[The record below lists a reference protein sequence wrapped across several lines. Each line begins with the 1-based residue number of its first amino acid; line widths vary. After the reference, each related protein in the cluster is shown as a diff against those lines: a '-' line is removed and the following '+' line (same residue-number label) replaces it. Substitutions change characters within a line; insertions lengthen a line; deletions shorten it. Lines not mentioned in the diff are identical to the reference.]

1 LFAFLFTLNP
11 LAVARA
17 DSPAE
22 EVASKAR
29 QVLRRHCSEC
39 HGAVNPR
46 AGLSVLDLA
55 SLVEQDKVVAPGKP
69 GDSELL
75 QLVEAGTMPPGTKAK
90 VSAADREVLRQWI
103 QGGAAPFPREFGEDF
118 ILQSILKDVGQRS
131 GDAKALAATRYFSLN
146 HYLPDAESDLDRAR
160 EAFAKT
166 LQFLAPSP
174 GPVQLVPIDPSQ
186 TIFRVDLRQ
195 LGWEETPF
203 DDPTV
208 NLYDLLLL
216 EYPYASLPSGS
227 DVWRALAEQYF
238 RVAKPVRPITYMNA
252 DWFVQTV
259 LRPPFNKELLKGQVK
274 TPPAGLEKLAPRQ
287 PEGPHQRRLLPLDG
301 ETVLAHEV
309 EHPFIRIDLETINY
323 DTREATSVFS
333 PKERMVVQLTNRS
346 KGPIY
351 YQLLFSNTSDGR
363 KFLVAGARA
372 LEPNK
377 RFRFP
382 PDSAEEPFI
391 RLTGELGKDYI
402 TVFAADEP
410 LPEGKVILGTK
421 DIADRVLHNIYPIR
435 PDAKLLNVSNW
446 VKKTIVVETRAE
458 KK

>member
-11 LAVARA
+11 LAVAHA

-29 QVLRRHCSEC
+29 QVLRRHCGEC

-46 AGLSVLDLA
+46 AGLSVLDRT
-55 SLVEQDKVVAPGKP
+55 SLVEQDRVVAPGKP

-103 QGGAAPFPREFGEDF
+103 EGGAAPFPREFGEDF
-118 ILQSILKDVGQRS
+118 VLQSILKDVRQRS

-174 GPVQLVPIDPSQ
+174 GPVQLVPIDPNQ
-186 TIFRVDLRQ
+186 TMFRVDLRQ

-203 DDPTV
+203 DDATV

-216 EYPYASLPSGS
+216 EYPYASLPNGS

-238 RVAKPVRPITYMNA
+238 RVARPVRPIAYMNA
-252 DWFVQTV
+252 DWLVQTV
-259 LRPPFNKELLKGQVK
+259 LRPPFSKELLKAQVK

-287 PEGPHQRRLLPLDG
+287 PEGPSQRRLLPLDG
-301 ETVLAHEV
+301 ETVLAHKV
-309 EHPFIRIDLETINY
+309 DHPFIRIDLETINY
-323 DTREATSVFS
+323 RTREVTSVFP
-333 PKERMVVQLTNRS
+333 PKAELVVQITNRGKS
-346 KGPIY
+346 PIY
-351 YQLLFSNTSDGR
+351 FQLLFSSTSDGR
-363 KFLVAGARA
+363 KYLAPGMRM

-377 RFRFP
+377 PFRFP
-382 PDSAEEPFI
+382 SESAEPPFI
-391 RLTGELGKDYI
+391 PLTEDLGKDYI

-410 LPEGKVILGTK
+410 LPEGKVLHSEKGV
-421 DIADRVLHNIYPIR
+421 ADRVLHNLYPIR
-435 PDAKLLNVSNW
+435 PDEKLLDVSNW